1 MKSFPIILVFAFIVC
16 LLLAFYPDIILSNQC
31 IPVCVNY
38 TILYLLLLV
47 LLTKY
52 VFLNKI
58 VGMKYSVFKIIE
70 LVVVN
75 FITMIRLIGAI
86 ILPIIYVKYGAS
98 ICAIWTIVLFATD
111 AIDGFLARKLKISTF
126 FGSAMDGISDKLL
139 NAISFIILGLQYN
152 IMIPPLILEI
162 AIMSTL
168 YSTYRFGGNIQSSK
182 TGKIKTVILD
192 VCVILSFTL
201 MSLPAL
207 NIDNSIIN
215 HLIHYTNTYI
225 VLLGCIIT
233 IASIVTLIDY
243 NKKNKNTRNNKKLTH
258 IKYQHRIKKNMKEV
272 LSDLFDTDYYIKHK
286 NEPIMKQFYK
296 TKVAK

>member
-1 MKSFPIILVFAFIVC
+1 
-16 LLLAFYPDIILSNQC
+16 
-31 IPVCVNY
+31 
-38 TILYLLLLV
+38 
-47 LLTKY
+47 
-52 VFLNKI
+52 
-58 VGMKYSVFKIIE
+58 MKYSVLKIVE
-70 LVVVN
+70 LVIVN
-75 FITMIRLIGAI
+75 VITMSRLIGAI
-86 ILPIIYVKYGAS
+86 ILPFIYVKHGAS

-111 AIDGFLARKLKISTF
+111 AIDGFLARTLKISTF

-152 IMIPPLILEI
+152 IMIPPLILEM

-182 TGKIKTVILD
+182 TGKIKTIILD

-207 NIDNSIIN
+207 NIDNAIIN

-225 VLLGCIIT
+225 IFLGCIIT
-233 IASIVTLIDY
+233 IASIITLMDY
-243 NKKNKNTRNNKKLTH
+243 NKKNKSTRNNKKLTH
-258 IKYQHRIKKNMKEV
+258 IKYQHRVKKNIKEV
-272 LSDLFDTDYYIKHK
+272 LSDLFNTEYYIKHK